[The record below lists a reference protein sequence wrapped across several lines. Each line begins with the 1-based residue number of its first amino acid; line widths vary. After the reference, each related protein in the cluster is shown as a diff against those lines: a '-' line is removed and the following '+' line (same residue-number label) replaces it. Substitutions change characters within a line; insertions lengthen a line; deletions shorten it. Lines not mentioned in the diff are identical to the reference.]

1 MGNGRNHNQILPLEK
16 SLGINVPLGISRQTS
31 LVDNEDLRSLFRG
44 LDDIK
49 QQFRHHTR
57 SESRGSEDLKTK
69 GAALLAQ
76 FGAKIWSDEVVRSW
90 LTSAET
96 DTLGGLYTKD
106 LYWSDLLDRA
116 KLQDI
121 FSKLVVEKVASYL
134 ANQRVRNPRSASRK
148 NRFAIHSPPLPR
160 AKKTRPPDR
169 AATTLPTPV
178 TSNRASPISED
189 IETANMQSTI
199 HSSQVTSSEHE
210 SSAALAGDLLQQ
222 LTAYAAKKIP
232 APRMVS
238 PRPIDPLSPST
249 RLSHRPGA
257 NNASTQTLKLIP
269 PRGSGTTTTG
279 APGKKRSRVEED
291 AEPMASTD
299 KRSRTGS
306 GELPHPAR
314 PTPIRPTS
322 LAPMRPPTD
331 QTTASIARQAMEIC
345 DSRAPQDSSSAS
357 QGTTTEAGDT
367 PKSDSVPKTAVFP
380 APVATASPSR
390 TANTVITSQPGLP
403 SVRVR
408 FKQRDSDVGAALV
421 RARGSGYEDVAA
433 YFKRLDA
440 KLPPKLR
447 KQGITVEAVY
457 VEGFADMDK
466 IPIYRDSDDEEWTA
480 LQCNLSVM
488 REDGKPVMAGVEF
501 VAIVSDAPEQ
511 TKVECLDD

>member
-1 MGNGRNHNQILPLEK
+1 MGNWRKHHQILPLEK
-16 SLGINVPLGISRQTS
+16 SLGFNVPLGISRQTS
-31 LVDNEDLRSLFRG
+31 RVDNEDLRSLLRG
-44 LDDIK
+44 VDNIK
-49 QQFRHHTR
+49 KKFGHQTR
-57 SESRGSEDLKTK
+57 SEIYGSEDLKDHC
-69 GAALLAQ
+69 AFLLAE
-76 FGAKIWSDEVVRSW
+76 FGAKIWSDEAVRNW
-90 LTSAET
+90 LTSAEI
-96 DTLGGLYTKD
+96 DDLDGLYTKD
-106 LYWSDLLDRA
+106 LYWSDCSDRA
-116 KLQDI
+116 RLQDI
-121 FSKLVVEKVASYL
+121 FSRLVVEKVASYL
-134 ANQRVRNPRSASRK
+134 ANRRVRNPRSGQRS
-148 NRFAIHSPPLPR
+148 RFAVRSPLPPK
-160 AKKTRPPDR
+160 AKKTTTSSR
-169 AATTLPTPV
+169 AATTFPTPV
-178 TSNRASPISED
+178 TSNRASPILED
-189 IETANMQSTI
+189 IDAANMQSTI

-257 NNASTQTLKLIP
+257 NNASTQTLKLIA
-269 PRGSGTTTTG
+269 PRGPGTATTE

-299 KRSRTGS
+299 KRSRTGT
-306 GELPHPAR
+306 GELPHPVR

-322 LAPMRPPTD
+322 PAPMRPPTD
-331 QTTASIARQAMEIC
+331 QTTASIAMEMC
-345 DSRAPQDSSSAS
+345 DSRAPQDGSSAS
-357 QGTTTEAGDT
+357 TGTTTEAGDS
-367 PKSDSVPKTAVFP
+367 PKSDSVPKTAVAP
-380 APVATASPSR
+380 TPVATASPRRS
-390 TANTVITSQPGLP
+390 ANTVITSQPGLP

-408 FKQRDSDVGAALV
+408 FKQRDSEVGAALV

-433 YFKRLDA
+433 YFERLDA

>member
-1 MGNGRNHNQILPLEK
+1 MNTDDGR
-16 SLGINVPLGISRQTS
+16 
-31 LVDNEDLRSLFRG
+31 VDNEDLRSLLRG
-44 LDDIK
+44 VDDIK
-49 QQFRHHTR
+49 KKFGHQKR
-57 SESRGSEDLKTK
+57 SEIYGSEDLKDHC
-69 GAALLAQ
+69 ASLLAV
-76 FGAKIWSDEVVRSW
+76 FGAKIWSDEAVRNR

-96 DTLGGLYTKD
+96 DDLDGLYTKD
-106 LYWSDLLDRA
+106 LYWSDCSDRA
-116 KLQDI
+116 RLQDI
-121 FSKLVVEKVASYL
+121 FSRLVVEKVASYL
-134 ANQRVRNPRSASRK
+134 ANQRVRNPRSSHRS
-148 NRFAIHSPPLPR
+148 RFAVLSPLPTR
-160 AKKTRPPDR
+160 AKKTTRPDR
-169 AATTLPTPV
+169 SATTFPTPV
-178 TSNRASPISED
+178 TSHRASPISED
-189 IETANMQSTI
+189 IDTASMQSTI

-222 LTAYAAKKIP
+222 LTAYAARKTP
-232 APRMVS
+232 APRTVS
-238 PRPIDPLSPST
+238 PRPIDPLSPSS

-257 NNASTQTLKLIP
+257 NNASTQTLKLVA
-269 PRGSGTTTTG
+269 PRGPGTTTTE
-279 APGKKRSRVEED
+279 APGKKRSRTEED

-306 GELPHPAR
+306 GEHPHPAR

-322 LAPMRPPTD
+322 PASMCPPTD
-331 QTTASIARQAMEIC
+331 HTTASIARQAMEIC
-345 DSRAPQDSSSAS
+345 ESRAPQDSSSAS
-357 QGTTTEAGDT
+357 MGTTTEAGDT
-367 PKSDSVPKTAVFP
+367 PRSHSVPKTAVIP
-380 APVATASPSR
+380 TRVATAPPGQP
-390 TANTVITSQPGLP
+390 ANTVTTSQPGLP

-501 VAIVSDAPEQ
+501 VAILSDAPEQ